1 MPAPMLCR
9 HGHAPNTTQQ
19 SERPLDAC
27 VCCNLHM
34 CVLGA
39 PVKSSKAHT
48 PPPAPLGTAQPQM
61 YKRVLYTVGPH
72 AGSEAPYVHDLQSSD
87 LQSTSAGCMR
97 YDVRAVRTPWSCGG
111 AAWPA
116 WRRRPEQ
123 AAVYGRVGSERLRRC
138 RGTQPAC
145 AEAHSRRQRVSNA
158 LRGCARPERSA
169 PSCGIHT
176 ALGGPRGTAGGG
188 SHRRTRTFR
197 VPCCATVAQHI
208 VLFCLCG
215 VLRNSHAEP
224 LSNRK

>member
-1 MPAPMLCR
+1 MCTHACRTVCGQTCTHARRHACQHPCR

-61 YKRVLYTVGPH
+61 YKEYFTQSGRMPGARLRARSAIDERRMHEVRC
-72 AGSEAPYVHDLQSSD
+72 AGSEDPLV
-87 LQSTSAGCMR
+87 TW
-97 YDVRAVRTPWSCGG
+97 WSGM
-111 AAWPA
+111 A

-123 AAVYGRVGSERLRRC
+123 AAVRQGRLGAAAPLS
-138 RGTQPAC
+138 GHSAGAC
-145 AEAHSRRQRVSNA
+145 AEAHSHRQRVSNA
-158 LRGCARPERSA
+158 LRGCAQPERSA

-176 ALGGPRGTAGGG
+176 ALGGRA
-188 SHRRTRTFR
+188 
-197 VPCCATVAQHI
+197 
-208 VLFCLCG
+208 
-215 VLRNSHAEP
+215 
-224 LSNRK
+224 